1 MRLPLIVLTAAL
13 VLLAIRWLGTDGRAV
28 VRSAPGPT
36 EQALDREDAVALVP
50 GDDLEGLESPTSGR
64 QPVANKDSV
73 PADLALEFERRHRSH
88 GPAEMFADLS
98 GLRSDLSVGVHEVG
112 VRLFRAGRGVLHRGK
127 ETKPNE
133 ELATYWMDDEKRL
146 VRVEI
151 PEAGNHK
158 LYQLHREAR
167 WLESQLDSFR
177 WDAAEMQKLSKT
189 VFGPSGAG
197 ADVRREFLNA
207 LRAPKV
213 EDPEIVAGPFGTEV
227 QPPKTNLEREDRLIA
242 GRNAYMAA
250 RATALAAG
258 NSGSGD

>member
-13 VLLAIRWLGTDGRAV
+13 VLLAIRWLGADGRAV

-36 EQALDREDAVALVP
+36 EQAVDREDAVALVP

-64 QPVANKDSV
+64 QAVADKDSV

-88 GPAEMFADLS
+88 GPEEMFGDLS
-98 GLRSDLSVGVHEVG
+98 GLRSTLSVGVHEVG

-151 PEAGNHK
+151 PETGNYK
-158 LYQLHREAR
+158 LYQLHREVL
-167 WLESQLDSFR
+167 WLESQVDSFR
-177 WDAAEMQKLSKT
+177 WNVDEMQELSKT
-189 VFGPSGAG
+189 VFDPSGVG
-197 ADVRREFLNA
+197 AEVRREFLNA
-207 LRAPKV
+207 LRAPK
-213 EDPEIVAGPFGTEV
+213 DGAPAIVTGRFGEP
-227 QPPKTNLEREDRLIA
+227 QPPGTNFEREDRLIA
-242 GRNAYMAA
+242 ARSAYLGA
-250 RATALAAG
+250 RASALLAEA
-258 NSGSGD
+258 SGSKD